1 MSEGRATAAQ
11 LEGRAQL
18 TTHRSWPTSRGRGGR
33 QALLGQLTRGFAGS
47 ILGVVSLVLSL
58 LLFRKPRSPLFFSHS
73 TSLQW
78 VPGPLPLPSG
88 S

>member
-11 LEGRAQL
+11 LEGRARL
-18 TTHRSWPTSRGRGGR
+18 TARRSWPTSRGRGGR
-33 QALLGQLTRGFAGS
+33 QVPLGQLTQGSAGS

-58 LLFRKPRSPLFFSHS
+58 FLFRKPCSPLFFGHS